1 MNETQINMIEEACIA
16 GATLLANA
24 LGPQYAEVAAAAL
37 RVAVKLVDSGHPSPA
52 TVVAAMY
59 QAAAEASDAEDRRK
73 FGTAGS

>member
-1 MNETQINMIEEACIA
+1 VNDTQIGLIEDAVI
-16 GATLLANA
+16 GAASLLANA

-37 RVAVKLVDSGHPSPA
+37 RVAIKLVDSGHPAPA

-73 FGTAGS
+73 FGAAGS